1 MDWPPFYRTA
11 MGRDF
16 LERTVPEL
24 VEQIKRLNAIL
35 ERLADQQTP
44 SDKGK

>member
-16 LERTVPEL
+16 YERTVPDL
-24 VEQIKRLNAIL
+24 LEQLKRLNAIL
-35 ERLADQQTP
+35 ERLAERLPDNET
-44 SDKGK
+44 DE